1 MRAEIRRKNPSIV
14 VGFRFRTWT
23 ATWLYYDF
31 LPGLHAVLE
40 QFRGVPG
47 YLVSFLP
54 TPVSQG
60 NGTYIF
66 SAALFGFESPRATMW
81 TLGRM
86 ELLAL
91 QLVNEV
97 RTTLDTRKDDE
108 DNATR
113 KLIENY
119 MGALKTDVSLDIMI
133 APHKMLVT
141 NDALE
146 SSAPG
151 SGGRSDVFL
160 IAWERKLA
168 KGTCLMQCYHTT
180 NSVPNTATRKR
191 DQVYPETRL
200 LVK

>member
-91 QLVNEV
+91 QMVHEV
-97 RTTLDTRKDDE
+97 RSTLEASKASKDKAKQTTWQNIE
-108 DNATR
+108 D
-113 KLIENY
+113 
-119 MGALKTDVSLDIMI
+119 
-133 APHKMLVT
+133 
-141 NDALE
+141 
-146 SSAPG
+146 
-151 SGGRSDVFL
+151 
-160 IAWERKLA
+160 
-168 KGTCLMQCYHTT
+168 
-180 NSVPNTATRKR
+180 
-191 DQVYPETRL
+191 
-200 LVK
+200 